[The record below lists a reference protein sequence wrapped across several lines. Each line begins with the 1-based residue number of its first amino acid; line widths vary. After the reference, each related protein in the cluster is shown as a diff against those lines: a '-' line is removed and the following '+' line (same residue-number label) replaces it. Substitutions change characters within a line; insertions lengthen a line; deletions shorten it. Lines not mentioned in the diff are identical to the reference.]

1 MQKEW
6 YLGEPE
12 QGAMKKRK
20 QQKRT
25 FEPAKLDSA
34 YPGKMTKT
42 KDGQKVNHKERDIK
56 CTPEQKSQPW
66 LSKKQHQKEEKNEKQ
81 GKARPSG

>member
-1 MQKEW
+1 MHKER

-20 QQKRT
+20 QQQRA
-25 FEPAKLDSA
+25 FEPIKLDSTH
-34 YPGKMTKT
+34 PGKMTKR
-42 KDGQKVNHKERDIK
+42 KDGQKEHDIK
-56 CTPEQKSQPW
+56 RTPEQKSQPW